1 MADTEHETPAGSGP
15 DQVPEP
21 EPPSSPPDDGTAS
34 PPEGEPAADPASDSL
49 TESPTAEGTAVE
61 PALAGPTPT
70 AGTARPGPQ
79 GRPGRPRVQSRSS
92 GGRLW
97 AAAEARRTAEPEPD
111 VDSDSAEE
119 AVHEAEEAVLAD
131 LAKLAAERD
140 DYLDQLRRTKADFEN
155 YRKRILRQQT
165 EHLERAAEALA
176 EKLLP
181 VLDTF
186 DAALTH
192 GEGFEQVYAALM
204 STLEKEGLERIA
216 PEGKPFDPN
225 ESDAVA
231 HEEGDEGPVVA
242 EVLRPGYRWKGRV
255 LRPAMVRVRG

>member
-1 MADTEHETPAGSGP
+1 MAESDYDTQGGAGP
-15 DQVPEP
+15 DQVVAPEP
-21 EPPSSPPDDGTAS
+21 APVRPEEATAATAVA
-34 PPEGEPAADPASDSL
+34 PEGEPAPDAPVAEAAPAQPAVATDDGSAGV
-49 TESPTAEGTAVE
+49 SP
-61 PALAGPTPT
+61 AGPQSPR
-70 AGTARPGPQ
+70 AAR
-79 GRPGRPRVQSRSS
+79 GRTQTRSV

-97 AAAEARRTAEPEPD
+97 AAAEARRATEGEPES
-111 VDSDSAEE
+111 DSDEADE

-186 DAALTH
+186 DAALVH
-192 GEGFEQVYAALM
+192 GQGFEQVHAALM

-231 HEEGDEGPVVA
+231 HEEGDGGPVVA

>member
-1 MADTEHETPAGSGP
+1 MGSPEHETPGGAGP
-15 DQVPEP
+15 DQVEAP
-21 EPPSSPPDDGTAS
+21 EPPATAPDDG
-34 PPEGEPAADPASDSL
+34 PPASTEDLPADAPESESSTAAATDGV
-49 TESPTAEGTAVE
+49 TES
-61 PALAGPTPT
+61 ALQRTEAAPRATRT
-70 AGTARPGPQ
+70 RP
-79 GRPGRPRVQSRSS
+79 PRTT
-92 GGRLW
+92 GRLW
-97 AAAEARRTAEPEPD
+97 AAAEAKREAEAQERGESA
-111 VDSDSAEE
+111 DSEVAADE
-119 AVHEAEEAVLAD
+119 AVQEAEQAVLAD
-131 LAKLAAERD
+131 LARMAAERD

-186 DAALTH
+186 DAALVH
-192 GEGFEQVYAALM
+192 GEGFEQVHAALV

-231 HEEGDEGPVVA
+231 HEEGDGGPVVT